1 MQNNTTTKHLNHNKM
16 NIDFRKILIIILGSL
31 WLWLM
36 ISILYGCSAN
46 YHFGKFLKKGGTI
59 DTTERIVS
67 VEKVIKVNGK
77 DSIILVEMPLN
88 CPEVQIPPTRYE
100 TRLEY
105 RLKRDSIE
113 TVRYVTKWKTKEVV
127 KVAKTQNKKPF
138 NWFWIGLGTG
148 VILPILFRFVI
159 KKI

>member
-1 MQNNTTTKHLNHNKM
+1 M

-46 YHFGKFLKKGGTI
+46 YHFGKFIKKGGTI

-77 DSIILVEMPLN
+77 DSIILVEVPLN

-138 NWFWIGLGTG
+138 NWFWIGLGIG

>member
-1 MQNNTTTKHLNHNKM
+1 M

-88 CPEVQIPPTRYE
+88 CLEVQIPATRYE

-105 RLKRDSIE
+105 RLKRDSIK

-127 KVAKTQNKKPF
+127 KLAKVKERKPF
-138 NWFWIGLGTG
+138 NWFWIGLGIG
-148 VILPILFRFVI
+148 LLIPILIKFVI

>member
-1 MQNNTTTKHLNHNKM
+1 M

-88 CPEVQIPPTRYE
+88 CPEVQIPATRYE

-105 RLKRDSIE
+105 RLKRDSIK

-127 KVAKTQNKKPF
+127 KLAKTQNKKPF
-138 NWFWIGLGTG
+138 NWFLIGLGIGIVT
-148 VILPILFRFVI
+148 PILFKFVI

>member
-1 MQNNTTTKHLNHNKM
+1 M

-88 CPEVQIPPTRYE
+88 CPEVQIPPTRYQ

-138 NWFWIGLGTG
+138 NWFWIGLGIG
-148 VILPILFRFVI
+148 LILPILFRFVI

>member
-1 MQNNTTTKHLNHNKM
+1 M

-67 VEKVIKVNGK
+67 VEKVIKINGK

-88 CPEVQIPPTRYE
+88 CPEVQIPPTRQEIRYK
-100 TRLEY
+100 Y
-105 RLKRDSIE
+105 KIQRDSIQ
-113 TVRYVTKWKTKEVV
+113 TVRYVTKWKTKQLKIEKKAETKQL
-127 KVAKTQNKKPF
+127 KVNVWKWFFGGLAVGIWTALIIVYLTYKK
-138 NWFWIGLGTG
+138 
-148 VILPILFRFVI
+148 
-159 KKI
+159 